1 LNNPGFQA
9 GDYEEQQKQG
19 SSTPAEKAE
28 KLHEPQNKRMIK
40 AQMKMKLK
48 AKAGINSA

>member
-19 SSTPAEKAE
+19 SSTQAEKSGNA
-28 KLHEPQNKRMIK
+28 
-40 AQMKMKLK
+40 A
-48 AKAGINSA
+48 